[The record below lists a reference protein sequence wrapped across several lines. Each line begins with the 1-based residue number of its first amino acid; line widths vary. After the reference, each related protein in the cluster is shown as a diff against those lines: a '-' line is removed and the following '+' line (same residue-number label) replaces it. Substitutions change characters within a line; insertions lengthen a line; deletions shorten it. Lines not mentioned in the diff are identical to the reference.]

1 VPTFWSDQYDTSIK
15 SVGLFER
22 ATDVSVVEE
31 DREAWKVIIEGH
43 RDDELMGAVTWNRN
57 KAFIGYMK
65 RLRRAQAGG

>member
-1 VPTFWSDQYDTSIK
+1 
-15 SVGLFER
+15 
-22 ATDVSVVEE
+22 VSVVEE